1 MANKIQKAYKN
12 FREKYYGISYFKK
25 YFEENKN
32 NNYENLNDFLNETN
46 KDKIINCILYNKN
59 FQNEDK
65 FYNNNKNFK
74 KKDKID
80 MKLEDRL
87 IQYGQNLKIKNLKN
101 LNDKINN
108 ESKKFTFKPKI
119 NQTNLK
125 RNLDDLFKWQDKV
138 NYNKMYMKKM
148 FEEYNNE
155 KIKNIINYQPEYN
168 YIKNK
173 EYLERNKNN
182 YANYM
187 NNNNIYLRNRNNKLM
202 TNSTSGDIWPENLEK
217 NYI

>member
-1 MANKIQKAYKN
+1 MKIQ
-12 FREKYYGISYFKK
+12 
-25 YFEENKN
+25 
-32 NNYENLNDFLNETN
+32 
-46 KDKIINCILYNKN
+46 
-59 FQNEDK
+59 
-65 FYNNNKNFK
+65 NNKN
-74 KKDKID
+74 
-80 MKLEDRL
+80 L
-87 IQYGQNLKIKNLKN
+87 LKN
-101 LNDKINN
+101 CTI
-108 ESKKFTFKPKI
+108 KPKI

-187 NNNNIYLRNRNNKLM
+187 NNNNIYLRNRNNKFI